1 MKKHELIQK
10 IIISAGAVYLAALLI
25 YGIMIY
31 LGGG

>member
-1 MKKHELIQK
+1 MKKYELIKK
-10 IIISAGAVYLAALLI
+10 IIISAGAVYLSAMLI